1 MMHPNYIIGFHG
13 CEKEVAKKV
22 LLGEAD
28 LKMSSNKY
36 DWLGEG
42 IYFWENDYN
51 RALEFAQEFDKKE
64 PFVLGAIINLG
75 NCLDLT
81 LKENIYLLKY
91 TYDEVIKDKVK
102 NCSNIE
108 GKRGGI
114 NGDLMLRNLDCAVIN
129 SLHEINKKLG
139 IIEYNS
145 VRAAF
150 WEGEELYKSAGFREK
165 NHIQICVRNSQC
177 IIGYFLP
184 QNLRQQNL

>member
-1 MMHPNYIIGFHG
+1 MHPNYIIGFHG
-13 CEKEVAKKV
+13 CEKELAKKV
-22 LLGEAD
+22 LLGEAN
-28 LKMSSNKY
+28 LKVSSNKY
-36 DWLGEG
+36 DWLGKG
-42 IYFWENDYN
+42 IYFWENDYD

-81 LKENIYLLKY
+81 LKENISLLKY
-91 TYDEVIKDKVK
+91 TYDNVIKDKVK
-102 NCSNIE
+102 NCSNKK
-108 GKRGGI
+108 GNRGGI

-129 SLHEINKKLG
+129 SLHEINKQLG

-150 WEGEELYKSAGFREK
+150 WEGEDLYETAGFKAK
-165 NHIQICVRNSQC
+165 NHIQICVRDPKN

-184 QNLRQQNL
+184 NNYRSSDIK